1 MSLLPLAALAAG
13 AAPAKTPDAQ
23 PATPQAKPVC
33 QDKHARLVAS
43 TRRGTIHPLA
53 QEPNADAVLTVLRSE
68 NGCSRPVK
76 VREDIGARQR

>member
-1 MSLLPLAALAAG
+1 MSLLLLAALAAA
-13 AAPAKTPDAQ
+13 AAPAETPDAQ
-23 PATPQAKPVC
+23 PVC

>member
-1 MSLLPLAALAAG
+1 MSLILLAVLG
-13 AAPAKTPDAQ
+13 VAAPARTPDL
-23 PATPQAKPVC
+23 KPLC
-33 QDKHARLVAS
+33 QDTQ
-43 TRRGTIHPLA
+43 TRTIATKRNRGIHPLT